1 MIKKIFA
8 AVLGLSLFLC
18 SICAAYAPP
27 ESMYVTMLNVG
38 QGDAFLVETPTQ
50 NILIDTGDVT
60 AREQLIAELK
70 KAGVTRIEKIILT
83 HAHSDHIGGVMAVL
97 KNFPVDQIIDN
108 GFYST
113 NPLYKKYH
121 AANVKFSSLRAGN
134 VLDLGGGVYFEVL
147 WPNSKVDYT
156 NINNQSIV
164 GRVVYEDCSVLFTG
178 DAERAVEKELLEN
191 DLQDIQ
197 ATVLKAGH
205 HGSRSSNSSKFVKTV
220 KPQYILISAA
230 LGNPYGHP
238 HRQPLKNFLKVVPSE
253 NIFCTAFNG
262 TVRLEFESGDECEA
276 CPEINIDWVDAYLEE

>member
-121 AANVKFSSLRAGN
+121 AAKVKFSSLRAGN
-134 VLDLGGGVYFEVL
+134 VLDLGGGIYFEVL

-205 HGSRSSNSSKFVKTV
+205 HSSRSSNSSKFVKAV

-230 LGNPYGHP
+230 LANPYGHP

-276 CPEINIDWVDAYLEE
+276 CPEVVIDWVDAYLEE